1 MWSSGVILYIILC
14 GFPPFYDEND
24 DLKKLYVKIKGAQYD
39 MPSPYW
45 DSISDGAKDLV
56 RKLLVADPAKRLTSK
71 ETLKHP
77 RLKQASDKALG
88 ADQLI
93 NMKRFQ
99 YIRRLRRGVRC
110 ILAVLRLIETLN
122 EEKDKK

>member
-1 MWSSGVILYIILC
+1 LYIILC

-24 DLKKLYVKIKGAQYD
+24 DLGKLYKKIKTASYD

-45 DSISDGAKDLV
+45 DGISDGAKDLI
-56 RKLLVADPAKRLTSK
+56 RKLLTAEPEKRFTAKKSLQ
-71 ETLKHP
+71 HP
-77 RLKQASDKALG
+77 WLKQASDKALG
-88 ADQLI
+88 NDQLLNI
-93 NMKRFQ
+93 KRFQ

-122 EEKDKK
+122 DQNQREKKSQQ